1 MLAVRGR
8 FSGIYPSP
16 LRGVL
21 FDLDDTL
28 LDHRG
33 AVDEALARWRR
44 LEGLDI
50 AYQLLRERWLEL
62 ETTYYRRFQ
71 AGELTK
77 AEQRR
82 ARIRALLPQRELN
95 DVEADLAFGRYWA
108 AYVDAWR
115 AFPDALSALDRAR
128 QAGLATGILTNG
140 DGDDQR
146 RKVVAAGIAAT
157 GVPVFASSEL
167 PAAKPDPRAFTTACS
182 RLGVRPEHCLVVG
195 DSLENDVS
203 GARAASMPVVLL
215 DRYARHLAVDVP
227 RISSL
232 DELRFQPPPIRS
244 A

>member
-1 MLAVRGR
+1 MTAVRGR
-8 FSGIYPSP
+8 SFGTYSSP

-33 AVDEALARWRR
+33 AVNKALGRWRR
-44 LEGLDI
+44 IEGLELPD
-50 AYQLLRERWLEL
+50 QLLRERWLEL

-82 ARIRALLPQRELN
+82 ARIRALLAQRRLN
-95 DVEADLAFGRYWA
+95 DAEADLAFDRYWA

-115 AFPDALSALDRAR
+115 AFPDALPALDRAR
-128 QAGLATGILTNG
+128 RAGLVTGILTNG

-146 RKVVAAGIAAT
+146 RKVEAAGIAAT

-167 PAAKPDPRAFTTACS
+167 PAAKPDPRAFVTACS
-182 RLGVRPEHCLVVG
+182 LLAVEPEHCLVVG
-195 DSLENDVS
+195 DSLENDVA
-203 GARAASMPVVLL
+203 GARAAAMPVVLL
-215 DRYARHLAVDVP
+215 DRHARHLGADVP
-227 RISSL
+227 RVSSL
-232 DELRFQPPPIRS
+232 DELEFGPPPIPS

>member
-1 MLAVRGR
+1 MTAVRSRSCGT
-8 FSGIYPSP
+8 YPSP
-16 LRGVL
+16 LSGVL

-33 AVDEALARWRR
+33 AVNEALSRWSR
-44 LEGLDI
+44 LEGLEVPELVLQD
-50 AYQLLRERWLEL
+50 RWLQL

-82 ARIRALLPQRELN
+82 ARIRGIFPQRRL
-95 DVEADLAFGRYWA
+95 DDDEADRVFDRYWT

-115 AFPDALSALDRAR
+115 AFPDAVSALHRAT

-146 RKVVAAGIAAT
+146 RKVVAAGLAGT

-167 PAAKPDPRAFTTACS
+167 QAAKPDPRAFAMACA
-182 RLGVRPEHCLVVG
+182 RLGVRPETCLFVG
-195 DSLENDVS
+195 DSMENDVA
-203 GARAASMPVVLL
+203 GARAAAMPVVLL
-215 DRYARHLAVDVP
+215 DRHGRHLEVDVP
-227 RISSL
+227 RITSL
-232 DELRFQPPPIRS
+232 DELQFVSLPS
-244 A
+244 